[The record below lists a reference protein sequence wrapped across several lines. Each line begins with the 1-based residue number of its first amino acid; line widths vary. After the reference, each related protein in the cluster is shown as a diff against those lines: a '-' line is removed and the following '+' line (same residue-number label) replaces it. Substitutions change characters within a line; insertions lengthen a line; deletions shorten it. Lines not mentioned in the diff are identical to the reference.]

1 MIRRY
6 RKPYRI
12 KNKRSF
18 SRLFLKVL
26 KSRFFWLFFLILF
39 SVGAVSYTVFFNS
52 FFQIKEIRV
61 SGNQKIQTEDIK
73 NFLDQKISQRFLF
86 FPTKSIFLINSNK
99 VNNDFREN
107 FPQAKEVKIKI
118 KLPDILI
125 AQVKE
130 RIEIGI
136 WCQNLKFL
144 DDEESL
150 IIQDE
155 KCFLIDGAGVIFEV
169 LDLGKEKE
177 SYNLKIKS
185 QEEKNREFGEQVV
198 ENKQM
203 TSILKIQESLKND
216 LKIDTQEFILQG
228 PDRINTKTREGWEI
242 YFNLKEDLDW
252 QLTKLKAALE
262 KEVPKEKRGDLEYID
277 LRFGNF
283 APLKYKD

>member
-1 MIRRY
+1 MVRRY

-12 KNKRSF
+12 KKKRSLGRF
-18 SRLFLKVL
+18 FLKVL
-26 KSRFFWLFFLILF
+26 KSRFFWLLFLILLF
-39 SVGAVSYTVFFNS
+39 VGAVSWAVFFAS

-86 FPTKSIFLINSNK
+86 FPTKSTFLINSNK

-107 FPQAKEVKIKI
+107 FPQAKEIKIKI
-118 KLPDILI
+118 KFPDILI

-136 WCQNLKFL
+136 WCQNLES
-144 DDEESL
+144 EESL

-155 KCFLIDGAGVIFEV
+155 QCFLIDETGVIFEV
-169 LDLGKEKE
+169 IEKE

-185 QEEKNREFGEQVV
+185 QEEKNREVWEKIL

-216 LKIDTQEFILQG
+216 LKIGTQEFILQG
-228 PDRINTKTREGWEI
+228 ADRINTKTAEGWEI

-262 KEVPKEKRGDLEYID
+262 KEVPKERRGDLEYID

-283 APLKYKD
+283 APFKYKD